1 MSEVLES
8 PPTEQIGKK
17 IATQSPWVLI
27 AILLH
32 VAGVAVAS
40 IMYYARDTS
49 TDDAMPTEITV
60 TQTQVQEI
68 VQPPEIVDRQE
79 VPKLKDQDI
88 LPSDLTEFD
97 PDATDEPESGDPT
110 ELSNL
115 PSGDT
120 TGGSA
125 IGVTGPGHHGIAP
138 DTRGGKKVGGKYGS
152 RFGKGGKGG
161 AGGRVNEAITL
172 GLEWLRKHQ
181 DEDGRWDCEKFMKH
195 DANGEPCTGAGSAV
209 NDVGVTGLALLA
221 FLGEGNTL
229 KIGTYREVV
238 RRGVKWLQEQQ
249 NMENGLIGQNA
260 SSAYVYSHAI
270 ATVALCEAY
279 GLSEHR
285 PLKKNAQLAINYIA
299 NARNPYGVWRYQP
312 RDNDNDTSITGWM
325 VQAVLSAK
333 AFNLAVDDA
342 ALKAATVWF
351 DGVTDATGASGYLKL
366 GDGSSRP
373 VGKQAKFPQNKT
385 EALTSVVL
393 LCRYLMEQD
402 PKDCKT
408 MGPAADLI
416 MSKPP
421 VWNPA
426 DGSIDMYYWYYASYA
441 MYQVGGSHWDGWAR
455 KMTDAAVK
463 TQLKDGNPRGSWDP
477 LDPWGEEGGRVY
489 STAIMVL
496 CLEAYYRYGKVSFGR

>member
-1 MSEVLES
+1 MSEALES
-8 PPTEQIGKK
+8 PPQEQIGKK

-60 TQTQVQEI
+60 TQQQQQEI

-138 DTRGGKKVGGKYGS
+138 DTRGGKKLGGKYGS

-195 DANGEPCTGAGSAV
+195 DQGEPCTGAGSPV
-209 NDVGVTGLALLA
+209 NDVGVSGLALLA

-238 RRGVKWLQEQQ
+238 RKGVKWVVDQQ

-325 VQAVLSAK
+325 VQALLSAK
-333 AFNLAVDDA
+333 YFQLAVDYA

-351 DGVTDATGASGYLKL
+351 DGVTDATGAAGYLKL

-373 VGKQAKFPQNKT
+373 VGKQAKFPQAKT

-463 TQLKDGNPRGSWDP
+463 TQQKDGNPRGSWDP